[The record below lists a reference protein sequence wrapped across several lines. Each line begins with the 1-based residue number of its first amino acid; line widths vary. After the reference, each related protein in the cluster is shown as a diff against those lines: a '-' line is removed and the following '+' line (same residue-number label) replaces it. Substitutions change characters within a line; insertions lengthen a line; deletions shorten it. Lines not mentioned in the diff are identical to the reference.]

1 MGRSGGPHTAEVLSY
16 TRPTSQPSVSR
27 FDLEGDMS
35 TERRSSLV
43 LIVSLVLAAILWIC
57 TLPNLISVSN
67 AIWSTLAIAVI
78 ALVALKFRRH
88 AELPGSV
95 KLH

>member
-1 MGRSGGPHTAEVLSY
+1 
-16 TRPTSQPSVSR
+16 
-27 FDLEGDMS
+27 MS

-57 TLPNLISVSN
+57 TLPSLISVSN
-67 AIWSTLAIAVI
+67 ATWSTLAIAVV
-78 ALVALKFRRH
+78 ALVAVKFRRH